1 MMGADTD
8 QFVMLSDAGY
18 GFVCNIENMLTK
30 NKKGKATL
38 SVPKGA
44 EALPSLPINSMQ
56 QDYLAVVTTAGY
68 LAIYPVT
75 ELPELG
81 KGKGVKLINVPS
93 ALLKSR
99 SEYVLGATTFKKGQH
114 VLVHAGKR
122 YLRLKGQDLDQYM
135 GERGK
140 RGRKLPKGFQAVK
153 AITTEKASATQDDIL
168 IDS

>member
-1 MMGADTD
+1 MMGGDKD
-8 QFVMLSDAGY
+8 QYVMLSDAGY
-18 GFVCNIENMLTK
+18 GFICEIENMLTK

-44 EALPSLPINSMQ
+44 EALPPLRVNSLQ

-68 LAIYPVT
+68 LTIYPVT

-93 ALLKSR
+93 ALLKQR

-114 VLVHAGKR
+114 VLVHSGKR
-122 YLRLKGQDLDQYM
+122 YLRLKGQDLDNYM

-140 RGRKLPKGFQAVK
+140 RGRKLPKGFQTVK